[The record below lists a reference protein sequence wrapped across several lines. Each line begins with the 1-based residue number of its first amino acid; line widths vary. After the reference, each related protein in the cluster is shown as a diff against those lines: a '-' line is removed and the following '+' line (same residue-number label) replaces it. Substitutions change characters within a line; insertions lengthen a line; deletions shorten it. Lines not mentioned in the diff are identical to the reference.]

1 MVSENPSGGFILE
14 GFRKRSIEAH
24 NLVHLKQ
31 EQENVVNCLS
41 EHRDVFGGFAET
53 FQLFAIAVTIK
64 KFRDSQHPD
73 IVLLVT
79 CPLTSILQG

>member
-41 EHRDVFGGFAET
+41 EQRDVFGGFA
-53 FQLFAIAVTIK
+53 
-64 KFRDSQHPD
+64 D
-73 IVLLVT
+73 
-79 CPLTSILQG
+79 

>member
-41 EHRDVFGGFAET
+41 EQRDVFGGLCRLDTVNIKHFNCL
-53 FQLFAIAVTIK
+53 QL
-64 KFRDSQHPD
+64 Q
-73 IVLLVT
+73 
-79 CPLTSILQG
+79 